1 MSNNIDENVVQM
13 RFENEQFERGVS
25 QSLTSID
32 KLKKGLDFS
41 GASKGLEALGT
52 ASGTVVEG
60 LQAVQQKFS
69 FLDVLAYNVF
79 NRISNSVLNAA
90 SNIARMVTGLDG
102 ASAGLAKYGEKM
114 TATKTITTATGESLE
129 TVNKVLDDLNWFTD
143 ETSYDFT
150 QMTGTIGKFTA
161 AGEKLEDAK
170 EEVEGI
176 ALWAA
181 ESGQNAQTASRVMY
195 QLSQAYGKGK
205 FALQDWMSVETANMS
220 TQKIQNQLIEEGG
233 EAAKAAIAKYGGF
246 RDSLRSGWLTTK
258 VFNNV
263 MKKYT
268 EGISESNYEN
278 GKFTGGVTELSE
290 HAFRAAQEARTF
302 TDVINALNDAV
313 STGWMHTFEYIF
325 GNQEESSVFF
335 TDMANNLISISDEF
349 TEVRNSALEAWS
361 AMGGRSDMLNG
372 LSNLFDVFNSSL
384 GKVRTDIIGKIF
396 PKKTREEQLKSL
408 RGLTSEGDKLID
420 QIIKLRSGAG
430 GMDSASISKQ
440 LEPLYEQLD
449 GLDKASPLLRITKAF
464 DNLGEKIKYAS
475 DIWESFNEYMEDPSK
490 QWRLLG
496 MLKYG
501 NNSEILDALNN
512 LRDIFQ
518 GFGSAVHIAG
528 NAISG
533 FFDAIKP
540 LLDPLKTVG
549 ESVLDLFGALGR
561 LTGAI
566 DQSTTDG
573 NTFYEVFKS
582 IVDFILP
589 PFIKLCDLASD
600 GMDWLASKIDG
611 LSYKVKNGT
620 DWLTP
625 KINDIKEFF
634 SGFWSKLDTKSDG
647 KKEGDFFRNI
657 GEGVG
662 KFVGAVG
669 SGTGT
674 IISEVFKGIG
684 QGIGAIATAFGK
696 FDIER
701 FLKIVN
707 GILGVSGGIGAV
719 KGIFNVVKMIKDVKS
734 GDWLANSISSLFK
747 PFSEIGE
754 NINGKLKADTLKS
767 YADVF
772 KSIAIALVALA
783 TSLLIISSIKPE
795 RLNASVGVLSILLGE
810 IVGVYALMKLINKH
824 LSGGQKESK
833 GLLSKITGGEGGLIS
848 LCFAVIELAKAVQML
863 GTMDADQVTQGMVA
877 MSIILWELFAVAK
890 LLTVTNTKGFMSKST
905 SRVVGGLMG
914 LVAVAIAIRIVVAS
928 VKALGQ
934 MDTDKMIQGLIG
946 AGIILTALTAV
957 AAILSKK
964 ENHFKATNILAIGI
978 AFQQIAIALVIV
990 SAALKIMATM
1000 NPDQMTLSLTGM
1012 AVILIGM
1019 TAVLAILSSKSNQ
1032 FSGAKMIAAALAIS
1046 MISGALILVASSLK
1060 ILSTIDPQSMAVSLM
1075 GMIVALSVI
1084 SGSLMLLSSD
1094 SSHAGKM
1101 LLAAVAIDLIAGALV
1116 AISGSLK
1123 ILSTIDPQSMAV
1135 SLMGM
1140 ISALSG
1146 IVIALLILSGKEAN
1160 VGKMLLAA
1168 VAIDLV
1174 AGALVIIS
1182 SSLALLS
1189 GIDPESLASAVA
1201 VLAVALGSIS
1211 IALGI
1216 IGNIGPKVIV
1226 GAAAIAVVAIAL
1238 NLLIPPITAF
1248 SNLSLPEVASALITL
1263 AGALGIIVGA
1273 LVIVGSS
1280 AAVTFVAVGVLAAVA
1295 GVMWLL
1301 GAAMKEGATAVA
1313 TLVTSSKDLVDS
1325 VDRINKM
1332 DSDTAAN
1339 SFDMLS
1345 NAYKDFG
1352 EAIGSTG
1359 FWAEGKASGIVA
1371 LVDSTDSLVDS
1382 VRRLGEIDSDK
1393 ASQALSALQTAYSD
1407 FAAVINGTGFFAEGR
1422 ADALSTMAT
1431 GALDLSMALSNI
1443 SAISE
1448 SGLSPTTAASDIS
1461 TAITIINGTDTD
1473 TAASKLASV
1482 SDSLYTF
1489 ATNLSQINT
1498 TDGIGTFRSNFELLV
1513 ADIQTV
1519 NVDSLEDLGTRMVSE
1534 ITTGITNNFSSV
1546 ISAFQSLISSLK
1558 ISIAVKEADI
1568 RLASVQVMLNTAN
1581 AIRNQQGTWISSG
1594 EYLASGIAQG
1604 IRNKESEVTAAAIAI
1619 AEAASNAFRA
1629 NLEINSPSKVGIKL
1643 GGYWPAGIAIGME
1656 RMTGKVVDAAENI
1669 SYSAMS
1675 GMGYALKSMT
1685 SGGSINPISSSSVGL
1700 NPNNIGID
1708 TSRLSGPGYYS
1719 IQNANKDNDVNRV
1732 SPVTNTFIQ
1741 NNYSPKELSR
1751 LDIYRQTKSL
1761 FSDFR
1766 GSVS

>member
-1 MSNNIDENVVQM
+1 MSANIDENIVQM
-13 RFENEQFERGVS
+13 RFENTQFEQGVS

-32 KLKKGLDFS
+32 KLKQGLNFS
-41 GASKGLEALGT
+41 GASKGLESLG
-52 ASGTVVEG
+52 AAAGNVVEG

-79 NRISNSVLNAA
+79 NRVSNSVLNAA
-90 SNIARMVTGLDG
+90 SNIARMVTGLDS

-205 FALQDWMSVETANMS
+205 FALQDWMSVETANMA

-233 EAAKAAIAKYGGF
+233 EAAKAAIAKHGGF
-246 RDSLRSGWLTTK
+246 RDSLRDGWLTTK

-268 EGISESNYEN
+268 EGISEANYEN

-302 TDVINALNDAV
+302 TDVINALKDAV

-325 GNQEESSVFF
+325 GNQEESSAFF
-335 TDMANNLISISDEF
+335 TDMANELIGISDKF
-349 TEVRNSALEAWS
+349 TEARNSVLEAWN
-361 AMGGRSDMLNG
+361 AFGGRSSMLSG
-372 LSNLFDVFNSSL
+372 LSNLATVFDSNLDRVGSN
-384 GKVRTDIIGKIF
+384 IIEKIF

-408 RGLTSEGDKLID
+408 KGLSSEGNALID
-420 QIIKLRSGAG
+420 KIVKLRSGAG
-430 GMDSASISKQ
+430 GMDSASISIQ
-440 LEPLYEQLD
+440 LESLYEQLD
-449 GLDKASPLLRITKAF
+449 NLDKASPLLRITKSF
-464 DNLGEKIKYAS
+464 ENFGEKIKYAS
-475 DIWESFNEYMEDPSK
+475 DIWESFTKYMDDPSK
-490 QWRLLG
+490 QQGLHE

-501 NNSEILDALNN
+501 NNQEIIDILSN

-518 GFGSAVHIAG
+518 GFGSAGHIAI

-533 FFDAIKP
+533 FFDAVKP

-549 ESVLDLFGALGR
+549 ESVLNLFGALGR
-561 LTGAI
+561 LTGAV
-566 DQSTTDG
+566 DQATTDG
-573 NTFYEVFKS
+573 DTFYKVFKS

-589 PFIKLCDLASD
+589 PFVKICDLVAD
-600 GMDWLASKIDG
+600 GIDWLASKIDG
-611 LSYKVKNGT
+611 LSPIVK
-620 DWLTP
+620 D
-625 KINDIKEFF
+625 FF
-634 SGFWSKLDTKSDG
+634 SGFKLGFDIKSDG
-647 KKEGDFFRNI
+647 KKVGSFFKNI
-657 GEGVG
+657 GEGIG

-684 QGIGAIATAFGK
+684 QGIGAISIAFGK

-719 KGIFNVVKMIKDVKS
+719 KGIINVVKMIKDVKS
-734 GDWLANSISSLFK
+734 GNWLANSISSLFK

-783 TSLLIISSIKPE
+783 VSLLIISSIKPE
-795 RLNASVGVLSILLGE
+795 RLESSVGVLSILLGE
-810 IVGVYALMKLINKH
+810 IVGVYTLMKLVNKH

-833 GLLSKITGGEGGLIS
+833 GLLSKITGGEGGLVA

-863 GTMDADQVTQGMVA
+863 GTMDTDQVTQGMVA

-964 ENHFKATNILAIGI
+964 ENHFKATNMLAIGV

-1000 NPDQMTLSLTGM
+1000 NPDQMTMSLIGM
-1012 AVILIGM
+1012 TVILAGM
-1019 TAVLAILSSKSNQ
+1019 TAVLAILSSKSNK
-1032 FSGAKMIAAALAIS
+1032 FSGVKMIAAALAIS

-1060 ILSTIDPQSMAVSLM
+1060 ILSTIDPQSMAISLA
-1075 GMIVALSVI
+1075 GMLAALSII
-1084 SGSLMLLSSD
+1084 SGSLMLLSRE

-1101 LLAAVAIDLIAGALV
+1101 LLAAVAIDLVAGALV

-1135 SLMGM
+1135 SLAGM
-1140 ISALSG
+1140 LSVLSG
-1146 IVIALLILSGKEAN
+1146 VAVALLMLSGKEAN
-1160 VGKMLLAA
+1160 VGKMLVAA

-1182 SSLALLS
+1182 GSLALLS
-1189 GIDPESLASAVA
+1189 GIDPESLASAMA

-1273 LVIVGSS
+1273 LIIVGSS
-1280 AAVTFVAVGVLAAVA
+1280 AAVTFVAVGVLAAIA
-1295 GVMWLL
+1295 GVMFVL
-1301 GAAMKEGATAVA
+1301 GAAMKEGATAIA

-1325 VDRINKM
+1325 VDRINEM
-1332 DSDTAAN
+1332 DSDTAAK

-1345 NAYKDFG
+1345 NAYMDFG
-1352 EAIGSTG
+1352 KAIGSTG

-1371 LVDSTDSLVDS
+1371 LVDSTDNLVDS
-1382 VRRLGEIDSDK
+1382 VRRLGEVDSDK
-1393 ASQALSALQTAYSD
+1393 ASLALNALQTAYSN
-1407 FAAVINGTGFFAEGR
+1407 FATVINGTGFFAEGK
-1422 ADALSTMAT
+1422 AEALSTMAA
-1431 GALDLSMALSNI
+1431 GALDLSTALSNI

-1461 TAITIINGTDTD
+1461 TAITIIAGTDTD
-1473 TAASKLASV
+1473 TAAVKLSSI

-1489 ATNLSQINT
+1489 ASNLSLINT
-1498 TDGIGTFRSNFELLV
+1498 TDEIGMFRSNFELLV
-1513 ADIQTV
+1513 ADIQAV
-1519 NVDSLEDLGTRMVSE
+1519 NVDGLTDLGTKMVNE
-1534 ITTGITNNFSSV
+1534 ITIGITNNFSKV
-1546 ISAFQSLISSLK
+1546 ITAFQNLISSLK
-1558 ISIAVKEADI
+1558 VSIAIKEADI
-1568 RLASVQVMLNTAN
+1568 RLASVQVVINTSN
-1581 AIRNQQGTWISSG
+1581 AIRNQQGAWISAG
-1594 EYLASGIAQG
+1594 EYLASGVAQG
-1604 IRNKESEVTAAAIAI
+1604 IRSKESEVTAAAIAI
-1619 AEAASNAFRA
+1619 AEAASNAFKA

-1685 SGGSINPISSSSVGL
+1685 SGGSINPISSSNVGL
-1700 NPNNIGID
+1700 SPNSIGID

-1719 IQNANKDNDVNRV
+1719 IQNANKDNDANRV

-1751 LDIYRQTKSL
+1751 IDIYRQTKSL

-1766 GSVS
+1766 GSVN